1 MEDEDV
7 ETTVLYGLLENSR
20 DLGMLNTD
28 KEPIPTHCY
37 FSHTENFCSG
47 DRGCASNTYSQ

>member
-7 ETTVLYGLLENSR
+7 ETTVLYGLLDSSR